1 MRLSVEAIC
10 ASALELEGGRG
21 LVKKLEDMFRSKGR
35 EAKGRVVILSNEVGD
50 VDVDAVPEGD

>member
-10 ASALELEGGRG
+10 ARGLELEGGRG
-21 LVKKLEDMFRSKGR
+21 LVKKLEDMFRSTGW
-35 EAKGRVVILSNEVGD
+35 EAKTRVVLLSNEVGD